1 MAVSKLDNQLEQ
13 LFNNFDL
20 QLKNPN
26 ADYSRLMEQAFK
38 VIMLLMRKS
47 ARTDKEY
54 VLNKGPQL
62 LEEITRIKSTYNNKF
77 NLAITVISSSITI
90 AGGLTGLSGAFP
102 GTVAGE
108 YLATKMPAVFSS
120 FADAGFGK
128 TLNGWSKGMSG
139 IGQGSGAFG
148 GIFKENFEAKRIV
161 YQFDLEEGKR
171 KRQDRQES
179 AAQSQQA
186 QREALSKAM
195 QALES
200 THRAASQIMSRG

>member
-13 LFNNFDL
+13 IFNNFDL
-20 QLKNPN
+20 QLQNPN
-26 ADYSRLMEQAFK
+26 ADYSRVMEQAFK
-38 VIMLLMRKS
+38 VIMLLMRKF

-54 VLNKGPQL
+54 VLDKGPQL
-62 LEEITRIKSTYNNKF
+62 LEEIARIKSTYNNKL

-102 GTVAGE
+102 GTDAGK
-108 YLATKMPAVFSS
+108 YLAKMPLLSS

-128 TLNGWSKGMSG
+128 TLKGWSKGMSG

-179 AAQSQQA
+179 AAQSQQTR
-186 QREALSKAM
+186 Q
-195 QALES
+195 QALRDAKEVMQS
-200 THRAASQIMSRG
+200 LHQVASQILSRG